1 VAGVASKLKDDVV
14 SKAVTYLLGLSD
26 WRPKLRLARLIN
38 GADLGI
44 FPSFT
49 HDLIQTQDD
58 SGLFPL
64 FWTEGQPGSFRHTAL
79 AIDIISDTNDDE
91 ERESRNSALDA
102 ILSRQGIDGSWTET
116 SEVLGRLKRSQMHSG
131 WSKELDRAEI
141 TSLILR
147 SINDNRPE
155 ATEAVLKGKEW
166 LQRFLKEQDYETT
179 RSGDEYSLN
188 PWTLDIVVEEA
199 LELGA
204 EASKPSIAEA
214 INVLSR
220 GLGRAIRRNPRRGQ
234 VIWGLLAGTKT
245 LKKMGDHQELL
256 EEIAEEISHVQERD
270 GSWRLGRASNGAD
283 SGEWTLQTLQFLTS
297 LEQPLRRQGETAL
310 KATVE
315 LRNFVTS
322 ALLKNEDVTRQI
334 FLTRFEEVGV
344 RPNQPPEHLL
354 FASFLYSILEQFY
367 WVTSE
372 FDPQSEY
379 LKLIL
384 QIGRLERVG
393 LAGYTDANTVRRAL
407 FRSQSL
413 RDQASTRKGEVAHS
427 ISLFATFLE
436 EGKFE
441 NFTEFVLSVRRFILQ
456 KAPSLVLGWKRDI
469 LLGELLRLEVKERT
483 DPRSL
488 VKSLEISM
496 KCLPGVG
503 EKVYSL
509 FLYYVGHVLNVWDD
523 VPLDFLE
530 VPTDWNLVKP
540 YSMLHFT
547 STPLEELKKRPQLAM
562 GSIQQTAREMFRED
576 PGKLYGLWVVGHEWC
591 ARPWMCR
598 DRAGRYCVLYAQCP
612 YPKSRR

>member
-1 VAGVASKLKDDVV
+1 MQDEVA
-14 SKAVTYLLGLSD
+14 SKAVTYLLGLPD
-26 WRPKLRLARLIN
+26 WRPKLRLARLLDAYN
-38 GADLGI
+38 SDV
-44 FPSFT
+44 FSTFRR
-49 HDLIQTQDD
+49 DLIQTQDN

-64 FWTEGQPGSFRHTAL
+64 SWTEGAHGSLRYTAM
-79 AIDIISDTNDDE
+79 AIELLSNSEDS
-91 ERESRNSALDA
+91 RVVKSRNSAIKGL
-102 ILSRQGIDGSWTET
+102 ITHQGLDGSWTEDL
-116 SEVLGRLKRSQMHSG
+116 EVLGALRRGQMHPG
-131 WSKELDRAEI
+131 WSKDIDRAEI
-141 TSLILR
+141 TALIVNELAVHPP
-147 SINDNRPE
+147 DNNE
-155 ATEAVLKGKEW
+155 EVLKGKEW
-166 LQRFLKEQDYETT
+166 LQRFLKEQDYET
-179 RSGDEYSLN
+179 RHSGDEYSLN
-188 PWTLDIVVEEA
+188 TWTLDLVVRQL

-220 GLGRAIRRNPRRGQ
+220 SLVRAIRRSPGQGRR
-234 VIWGLLAGTKT
+234 IWSLLAGTKT
-245 LKKMGDHQELL
+245 LKKLGEHQELL
-256 EEIAEEISHVQERD
+256 ELVAEEIPRTQQRD
-270 GSWRLGRASNGAD
+270 GSWRLGRPANGAD
-283 SGEWTLQTLQFLTS
+283 SGEWTIQALQFLTS
-297 LEQPLRRQGETAL
+297 LKAPLRRQAKSAL
-310 KATVE
+310 KGGVG

-322 ALLKNEDVTRQI
+322 SLLKNEDTTRRI

-344 RPNQPPEHLL
+344 RPNQPREHLL

-393 LAGYTDANTVRRAL
+393 LSAYTDPHIVRRAL

-413 RDQASTRKGEVAHS
+413 RDQASGRKGEVAQS

-436 EGKFE
+436 EDNFE
-441 NFTEFVLSVRRFILQ
+441 NFSKFALSVRRFILQ
-456 KAPSLVLGWKRDI
+456 KAPSLSLGWKRDT
-469 LLGELLRLEVKERT
+469 LLGELLRLEVKQQE
-483 DPRSL
+483 DPSSL
-488 VKSLEISM
+488 VKSFETAV

-509 FLYYVGHVLNVWDD
+509 FLYYVGHVLNVWND
-523 VPLDFLE
+523 VPLNLLE

-540 YSMLHFT
+540 YSMLRL
-547 STPLEELKKRPQLAM
+547 SSIPLEQLRERPQLA
-562 GSIQQTAREMFRED
+562 SEAIQQTAREMFSDD

-598 DRAGRYCVLYAQCP
+598 DRTGRYCWLYAQCP